1 MKRISVLFVAA
12 WVSVTL
18 IACSGSDDANAGQGK
33 AAAEKTAPAGQQ
45 GSGQANADIGDF
57 SYALGMNIANSLS
70 QIKSDV
76 DPDQLAQGLKDAL
89 AGKETRLTDQKAQQI
104 LQAKAQQIQAEQL
117 AERDKQADKNLKA
130 SNEFLAKHK
139 QEEGVKVTDSGLQY
153 KVLRKGDGPQPT
165 ADDTVVV
172 DYKGTLPD
180 GTVFD
185 STYARGKPATF
196 PVNAVIPGWTEALQM
211 MHVGSKYELV
221 IPPKL
226 AYGEQG
232 AGQRIGPNEA
242 LVFEVELKG
251 VKKKSGAQQQSGQAE
266 PQQGGN
272 GAATA
277 QKQGTGG
284 AK

>member
-33 AAAEKTAPAGQQ
+33 AVAEKTAPAAQQ
-45 GSGQANADIGDF
+45 GSDQAKADTGDF

-89 AGKETRLTDQKAQQI
+89 AGKETRLTEQKAQQI

-117 AERDKQADKNLKA
+117 AERQKQADKNLKA

-139 QEEGVKVTDSGLQY
+139 QEKGVEVTDSGLQY

-196 PVNAVIPGWTEALQM
+196 PVNAVIPGWTEALQL

-251 VKKKSGAQQQSGQAE
+251 VKKKGGAQQQSGAAE
-266 PQQGGN
+266 SQQGG
-272 GAATA
+272 ATA
-277 QKQGTGG
+277 QKQETGG
-284 AK
+284 AE